1 MVRVRMR
8 KIMTQELPSVAGT
21 LRAGERVLLSGPAY
35 TARDA
40 AHARL
45 NAALDGE
52 GALPIPLTGAT
63 IYYAGPTPTPPGRA
77 IGSCGPTTSGR
88 MDPYTPR
95 FMDEGVCCTIG
106 KGMRSLAVVEAIK
119 RNRGVYLCALGGA
132 GALASAC
139 IAACKVVAYE
149 DLGCESVKEIILAD
163 FPLIVAIDAEG
174 GSLFV

>member
-1 MVRVRMR
+1 MVRITMR
-8 KIMTQELPSVAGT
+8 KISTKELPAVAGT

-45 NAALDGE
+45 NTALDE
-52 GALPIPLTGAT
+52 AKDLPISLRGAT
-63 IYYAGPTPTPPGRA
+63 IYYAGPTPTPPGHA

-106 KGMRSLAVVEAIK
+106 KGVRSSAVMEAIR

-139 IAACKVVAYE
+139 ITDCKVVAYE
-149 DLGCESVKEIILAD
+149 DLGCESIKEIMLQD
-163 FPLIVAIDAEG
+163 FPLIVAIDAAG